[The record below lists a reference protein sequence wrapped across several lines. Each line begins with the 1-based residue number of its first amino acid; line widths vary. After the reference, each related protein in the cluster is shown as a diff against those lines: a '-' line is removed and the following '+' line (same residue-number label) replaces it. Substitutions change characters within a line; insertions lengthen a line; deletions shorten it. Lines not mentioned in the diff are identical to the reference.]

1 MSISS
6 PESGGTHVSTLA
18 RYALRSPMLPADCD
32 IAHNAGHHSETPPL
46 WWRRRITIL
55 FLPRRCWTELNPP
68 MLVRH
73 HLGQIA
79 LAGPAI
85 NQADDGCQHDRT
97 LHLIRSISR
106 SHRFQDGFK
115 GEGNGVAGN
124 GKSLRGRLCKIA
136 QIERTAIQT

>member
-1 MSISS
+1 MAASRK
-6 PESGGTHVSTLA
+6 EYRLCLA
-18 RYALRSPMLPADCD
+18 KASAQ
-32 IAHNAGHHSETPPL
+32 
-46 WWRRRITIL
+46 
-55 FLPRRCWTELNPP
+55 LNPSV
-68 MLVRH
+68 LVH
-73 HLGQIA
+73 DHLGQIA